1 MRKSMTLLALS
12 CCFFAMANPA
22 YALFRL
28 GVHGGKDLYSIE
40 QESTEFHLKGDNS
53 LASLTREEIAEPI
66 LFGGDIY
73 LDMIPFVDVELGLEA
88 AIAKYNFTY
97 IVAADT
103 TSEDAA
109 FGRIALYATLKR
121 NIIQFPPVIHV
132 VSVYIGGGTG
142 LYLVSPVICKDLVI
156 DELKTAGEELEVSQ
170 LIGKA
175 VRAGAHAVVGIKL
188 KPPVAPLALDLKAKY
203 VMLGK
208 GSYKEPEGFFA
219 LSVGLAFGF

>member
-1 MRKSMTLLALS
+1 MRKLMALLALS
-12 CCFFAMANPA
+12 CCFFAMVNPA

-40 QESTEFHLKGDNS
+40 QESRMFSLKDKS
-53 LASLTREEIAEPI
+53 VASLTREEIAEPI

-73 LDMIPFVDVELGLEA
+73 LDIIPFVDLELGLEA
-88 AIAKYNFTY
+88 AVTKYDFTY

-103 TSEDAA
+103 TSEEAA

-121 NIIQFPPVIHV
+121 NIIQFPPVIQV

-142 LYLVSPVICKDLVI
+142 LYLVSPVICEDLVY
-156 DELKTAGEELEVSQ
+156 DELETGEEELEVSQ

-188 KPPVAPLALDLKAKY
+188 TPPGAPLALDLKAKY

-208 GSYKEPEGFFA
+208 GSYKEPERFFA

>member
-1 MRKSMTLLALS
+1 MRKLMAFLALS
-12 CCFFAMANPA
+12 CCLFTMANPA

-40 QESTEFHLKGDNS
+40 QESRGFQLNDGS
-53 LASLTREEIAEPI
+53 AVSLTRKEIGNPI
-66 LFGGDIY
+66 LFGGDIC

-88 AIAKYNFTY
+88 AVAKYDFTY

-109 FGRIALYATLKR
+109 FGRIALYATLQR

-132 VSVYIGGGTG
+132 VSVYTGGGAG
-142 LYLVSPVICKDLVI
+142 LYLVTPVICEDLI
-156 DELKTAGEELEVSQ
+156 YDELKTGGEELEVSQ
-170 LIGKA
+170 LIEKA
-175 VRAGAHAVVGIKL
+175 VRAGAHAVVGMKL
-188 KPPVAPLALDLKAKY
+188 TSPGAPLALDLKAKY

-208 GSYKEPEGFFA
+208 GSYKEPERFFA